1 MNNKANSRTLVVA
14 AHPDDEILGC
24 GGTIAKLASRGEEI
38 AVLFVA
44 EGESARFRCDQLE
57 SAFVKQKIEE
67 RNSNAVKALGAV
79 GVRSANVTFLNF
91 PCCRLDQIPIIEVT
105 KKIEEAISFFNPS
118 CIFCNA
124 ANDTNIDHRVVFN
137 ATLAAAR
144 PLKSRSLRSIYCFEV
159 LSSTEWNTTRPFRP
173 THFECITNFI
183 DQKIEAMRIYGQE
196 LMDFPHSRSEQGIK
210 ALASYRGMQVGVKA
224 AEGFELIRRLK
235 L

>member
-1 MNNKANSRTLVVA
+1 MNNKTNSRTLVVA

-24 GGTIAKLASRGEEI
+24 GGTLAKLASCGEEI

-44 EGESARFRCDQLE
+44 EGESARFSYDQLE
-57 SAFVKQKIEE
+57 STSVKQKIEE
-67 RNSNAVKALGAV
+67 RYSNAVTALESV
-79 GVRSANVTFLNF
+79 GVSPTNVTFLNF
-91 PCCRLDQIPIIEVT
+91 PCCRLDQIPIIELT
-105 KKIEEAISFFNPS
+105 KKIEEKVSSFNPS

-124 ANDTNIDHRVVFN
+124 ANDINIDHRVVFN

-144 PLKSRSLRSIYCFEV
+144 PLKSPSLRSIYCFEV
-159 LSSTEWNTTRPFRP
+159 LSSTEWNTTRPFQP

-183 DQKIEAMRIYGQE
+183 DQKIEAMRIYGKE